1 MIMEKIKLPKLIK
14 KTSKRT
20 TWEDWLDK
28 TETALKDLSYSKYC
42 TICKSEDFSYWKSFY
57 KDNKLIYQ
65 VAILFYDFS
74 AYQNKSTITPPKISI
89 SFECLL
95 ANIDARIDLSVSKDI
110 TLQEFETMAEE
121 FYYTMAKY
129 K

>member
-1 MIMEKIKLPKLIK
+1 MVKIKLPKLIK
-14 KTSKRT
+14 KTSKSK
-20 TWEDWLDK
+20 TWEEWLEK
-28 TETALKDLSYSKYC
+28 TELVLKNSSYNKYC
-42 TICKSEDFSYWKSFY
+42 TIFKSEDLSYWKSFY

-74 AYQNKSTITPPKISI
+74 AYQNKSTITPPKICI

-95 ANIDARIDLSVSKDI
+95 ANIDARMELSVSKDI
-110 TLQEFETMAEE
+110 TLQEFETMADE
-121 FYYTMAKY
+121 FYNTMVKY